1 MTLQEILEAID
12 HLTVEELKQVRA
24 RIVERE
30 SSLASEPE
38 SDDLESMSG
47 LFQSNITDASV
58 HARQYLHDIFRDKHA
73 RSG

>member
-12 HLTVEELKQVRA
+12 HLTYDEMEKVRT
-24 RIVERE
+24 RIIERE

-47 LFQSNITDASV
+47 LFRSNVTDAS
-58 HARQYLHDIFRDKHA
+58 KP
-73 RSG
+73 